1 MDVIL
6 EKFMEPERWRYA
18 IGKAYDKDVKKGD
31 LYQLTK
37 PEIRYALYERIKTG
51 NYEITPP
58 HTALI
63 PKDDGDF
70 RKVYV
75 NEPVDRVVLSIC
87 NDLLF
92 ELMPEMIHKNCKS
105 YLKGTGCCDVVIGL
119 SDKVMS
125 AKPDK
130 SNRIGFKADL
140 SKYFDNVPIR
150 YIDTA
155 FDRVEQKWGR
165 SSLIDVLRKYYHC
178 DWFFDTDNILK
189 QAYQSLKQGCSVAS
203 WLANVVLYHIDAK
216 LTGLSG
222 KNGLYIRYS
231 DDILY
236 IGANYG
242 QAMELL
248 EKELNEM
255 GMKLNPKK
263 VEYISPNTWFKFL
276 GFSIK
281 GECRSLSGTRIKTFQ
296 KEIKTRTKHGVG
308 KRKALN
314 DVISYLYRGNGEY
327 SWATQVLPVI
337 NVEEDIMTL
346 NSFIMDALRGS
357 MTDRHKIGGLGFVK
371 SQKVGCI
378 SRGKGANV
386 KTNRERTDE
395 HIEGYMTLMCMKKAM
410 MTSMDAFRMLVRML

>member
-18 IGKAYDKDVKKGD
+18 IGKAYDKDVKKSD

-105 YLKGTGCCDVVIGL
+105 YLRGIGCCDVVIEL
-119 SDKVMS
+119 SDKVAN
-125 AKPDK
+125 AKPDA
-130 SNRIGFKADL
+130 SNQVGFKADL
-140 SKYFDNVPIR
+140 SKYFDSVPIR
-150 YIDTA
+150 FIDEA
-155 FDRVEQKWGR
+155 FDKVEKKWGH
-165 SSLIDVLRKYYHC
+165 STLIDMLRKYYHC
-178 DWFFDTDNILK
+178 DWFFDTDGILK

-203 WLANVVLYHIDAK
+203 WLADVVLCHIDVE
-216 LTGLSG
+216 LSG
-222 KNGLYIRYS
+222 MVGDGEYVRYS

-236 IGANYG
+236 IGENYTL
-242 QAMELL
+242 AMSALS
-248 EKELNEM
+248 KELEVM
-255 GMKLNPKK
+255 GMRLNPKK
-263 VEYISPNTWFKFL
+263 VEFIRPDMWFKFL

-281 GECRSLSGTRIKTFQ
+281 GANRSLSKTRIKTFQ
-296 KEIKTRTKHGVG
+296 KEIKARTRHGVS
-308 KRKALN
+308 KKKALN

-337 NVEEDIMTL
+337 NVAEDIATL
-346 NSFIMDALRGS
+346 NAFVMDALRGAQ
-357 MTDRHKIGGLGFVK
+357 TDRHKIGGLGFVK
-371 SQKVGCI
+371 EQKTGCI
-378 SRGKGANV
+378 NRGKGANV
-386 KTNRERTDE
+386 KTNRERTE
-395 HIEGYMTLMCMKKAM
+395 ECIEGYMTLMCMKNAI
-410 MTSMDAFRMLVRML
+410 MTSMGAFRMLVRML